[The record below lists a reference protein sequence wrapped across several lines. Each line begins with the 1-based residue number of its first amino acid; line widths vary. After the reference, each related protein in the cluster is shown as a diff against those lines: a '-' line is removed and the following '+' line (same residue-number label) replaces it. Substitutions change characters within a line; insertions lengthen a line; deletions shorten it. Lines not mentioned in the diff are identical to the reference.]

1 MPEII
6 RVTSEALQSTIRRLL
21 PSQQGFGDDLQ
32 ATNLI
37 TPIIDLTPSAEGS
50 ETRADLQTAIA
61 FGSQTAFLA
70 NNSTVTVVNT
80 PGFFRIFG
88 VSSAIGASGNAR
100 FELSDGLATKIIWG
114 NGFPT
119 GGTTAAMSVEFDFT
133 VFLTSGDT
141 LSAVSTNG
149 LSQMVGSSRQIAS
162 VTGELVDPVGFTPQ

>member
-6 RVTSEALQSTIRRLL
+6 RITSEALQSTVRRLL

-61 FGSQTAFLA
+61 FGSQTAFQA
-70 NNSTVTVVNT
+70 NGATVTVVNT

-88 VSSAIGASGNAR
+88 VSSCIGASGNAR
-100 FELSDGLATKIIWG
+100 FEISDGLATKKIWSM
-114 NGFPT
+114 GFPT
-119 GGTTAAMSVEFDFT
+119 SGSSAAMSVEFDFT

-141 LSAVSTNG
+141 LSAVSTSS
-149 LSQMVGSSRQIAS
+149 LSLIGGSSRQIAT
-162 VTGELVDPVGFTPQ
+162 VTGELVNPVGFTPQ